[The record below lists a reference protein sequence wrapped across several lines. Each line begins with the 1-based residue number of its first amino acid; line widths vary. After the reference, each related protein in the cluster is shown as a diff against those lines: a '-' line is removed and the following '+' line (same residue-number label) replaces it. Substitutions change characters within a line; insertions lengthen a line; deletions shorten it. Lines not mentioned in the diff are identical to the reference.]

1 MVCSSFVSAMYKAG
15 GLLFDSIQAT
25 EMTPRD
31 VYTLNVYDINFKV
44 PAKCKINDPT
54 LPYCQIMGNKLME
67 LPGYAT
73 I

>member
-1 MVCSSFVSAMYKAG
+1 
-15 GLLFDSIQAT
+15 
-25 EMTPRD
+25 MTPRD
-31 VYTLNVYDINFKV
+31 VYTLSIYDINFKV